1 MINLVWLIMIT
12 LAAIC
17 GLINGRMEEVSTAV
31 LNSSKDGFYLVLNL
45 GGMMIFWMGLVR
57 IAEKSG
63 LVNTFAKAIRPVLVY
78 LFPDVERHTDVMGDI
93 TMNLAAN
100 MLGLGNA
107 ATPFGIRAMEGL
119 QKLNPSKE
127 RATNA
132 MCMLVCINNS
142 SVQLIPFTAMAILAQ
157 AGGTHVSDI
166 IITSLLAT
174 SASTFAAITLV
185 KLLTTKRAHHA

>member
-1 MINLVWLIMIT
+1 MANHDHPSSYLRTYQWPY
-12 LAAIC
+12 
-17 GLINGRMEEVSTAV
+17 GR
-31 LNSSKDGFYLVLNL
+31 GFYCCSQFIQRRFLFGVESWWNDD
-45 GGMMIFWMGLVR
+45 FWMGLVR

-78 LFPDVERHTDVMGDI
+78 LFPDVKHHTDVMGDI

-174 SASTFAAITLV
+174 SASTFAAITLA
-185 KLLTTKRAHHA
+185 KLLTAKRARHA

>member
-1 MINLVWLIMIT
+1 
-12 LAAIC
+12 
-17 GLINGRMEEVSTAV
+17 
-31 LNSSKDGFYLVLNL
+31 
-45 GGMMIFWMGLVR
+45 MIFWMGLVR

-63 LVNTFAKAIRPVLVY
+63 LVNTFAKGIRPVLAY
-78 LFPDVERHTDVMGDI
+78 LFPDVKEHTDVMGDI

-119 QKLNPSKE
+119 QKLNLAKDKASD
-127 RATNA
+127 A

-142 SVQLIPFTAMAILAQ
+142 SVQLIPFTAMAILSQ

-174 SASTFAAITLV
+174 SASTFAAVSLV
-185 KLLTTKRAHHA
+185 KLMTAKRNRHA